1 MKEKIKKIIT
11 KNDAKL
17 KVKEGIKLL
26 ADIVGVTLGPS
37 GRPVLIERE
46 GLSPL
51 ATKDGVTV
59 ARIIGVEDSSI
70 NTVIES
76 AKEICMR
83 TAKEAGDGTTS
94 AIVMASKLAELVD
107 KYFEEKRVSP
117 QLFMRKMNKALEIFI
132 ELIEKNKNKIS
143 SEDELYHIAM
153 VSTNGD
159 EEMSK
164 VVIEAI
170 KLSGDEG
177 HITILESL
185 DKSICVEK
193 TEGYRIQSGL
203 KEAGSLVQAFINNR
217 NDSCFQGQNGIL
229 MLYNGQIIDVSP
241 IKTLI
246 NVIENS
252 VNQGLISY
260 NNEAIVVIAHGFSDT
275 VYELMAKET
284 LRGRPIIP
292 IKTVRT
298 GVPMASTEMLF
309 DLSCYFNCNIIDVVS
324 INELKLEDLGVYKTI
339 KANHYDTVITNHGV
353 NTEEHAIKI
362 DVRLRELHAQL
373 EQAPSEFDKSH
384 IRSAIARLS
393 EGLVTIKVGGYSDI
407 EVREKKARVEDAVE
421 ALRSAIQT
429 GYVSGGGSTHL
440 RIAHELTQYEVED
453 KLLKDALLILAET
466 ISYPSFLLLDNAG
479 VSYIWEEYKER
490 IKHQDYSVY
499 DALNHV
505 WLPSDQKNIIEPVK
519 VLTASV
525 SNAVSVAGLL
535 TTLGGIVTI
544 PRNIEAEASMDVAQT
559 IIGSIGGM
567 SR

>member
-1 MKEKIKKIIT
+1 MKEKIKKILT
-11 KNDAKL
+11 KHEAKL

-46 GLSPL
+46 GLPPL

-70 NTVIES
+70 NTVIEAS
-76 AKEICMR
+76 KEICMR

-107 KYFEEKRVSP
+107 KYFEEKKISP
-117 QLFMRKMNKALEIFI
+117 QLFMRKMEKALEIFI
-132 ELIEKNKNKIS
+132 SLVEKNKSQILT
-143 SEDELYHIAM
+143 EDELYHIAM
-153 VSTNGD
+153 VAVNGD

-164 VVIEAI
+164 VVIEAV
-170 KLSGDEG
+170 KQSGDEG

-185 DKSICVEK
+185 DKNICVEK

-203 KEAGSLVQAFINNR
+203 KETGSLLYAFINNR
-217 NDSCFQGQNGIL
+217 NDSCFQGQNGIV
-229 MLYNGQIIDVSP
+229 MLYNGQITDISP
-241 IKTLI
+241 IKTLVS
-246 NVIENS
+246 VIEDS
-252 VNQGLISY
+252 VQKGYMTY

-284 LRGRPIIP
+284 LKGKPILP

-298 GVPMASTEMLF
+298 GVPMAATEMLY
-309 DLSCYFNCNIIDVVS
+309 DLASYFNCNIIDVVS
-324 INELKLEDLGVYKTI
+324 INELKLEDLGMYKTI
-339 KANHYDTVITNHGV
+339 KINHYDTIVTNYE
-353 NTEEHAIKI
+353 NTSEAHQNRIDERIKE
-362 DVRLRELHAQL
+362 LRSQL

-393 EGLVTIKVGGYSDI
+393 EGLVTIKVGGNSDI
-407 EVREKKARVEDAVE
+407 EIREKKARIEDAVE

-440 RIAHELTQYEVED
+440 RIAYELRQYQTED
-453 KLLKDALLILAET
+453 LILKDALNILAET
-466 ISYPSFLLLDNAG
+466 ISHPSFLLLDNAG
-479 VSYIWEEYKER
+479 VNYIWEEYQER
-490 IKHQDYSVY
+490 IKNQDYSVY
-499 DALNHV
+499 DALNHT
-505 WLPSDQKNIIEPVK
+505 WLSSDQKNIIEPVK
-519 VLTASV
+519 VLTSSV

-535 TTLGGIVTI
+535 TTLGGIVTV
-544 PRNIEAEASMDVAQT
+544 PRNAEMEASMDVAQS
-559 IIGSIGGM
+559 IINSIGG
-567 SR
+567 R